1 MRVGTHELTPFMLGA
16 PSVTD
21 RFMARSPVGGMV
33 ARDALAADEQTFYR
47 LLNAGNQHAFGGMGM
62 PAWVQLDCCTLPTA
76 MVGFSLAR
84 SRVDPRLYEALV
96 QHVGRVFGTH
106 AEREAQAYQGE
117 VPLSEYCALATPTA
131 GTVVGFSLF
140 SLLHGVDLGIRTKAL
155 ALLCYGAQRQVGL
168 TQYNNSAVKT
178 HVLLGPLTLTHA
190 TAPPHS
196 RPRETFVYEVDVSNA
211 THLRSL
217 VNEGACVPRSPA
229 ANTFVPVVDAV
240 AAAGRVEALKAA
252 SRTVQVVW
260 PGLREEQGGLELCLA
275 VE

>member
-1 MRVGTHELTPFMLGA
+1 MLVGTHELTPFMLGVPA
-16 PSVTD
+16 VTD
-21 RFMARSPVGGMV
+21 RFAPRSPVGGLV
-33 ARDALAADEQTFYR
+33 VRDALSAEEQTFYR

-76 MVGFSLAR
+76 MVGFSTPR

-96 QHVGRVFGTH
+96 EHVGRVFGAH
-106 AEREAQAYQGE
+106 AAQEAQAYEGD

-168 TQYNNSAVKT
+168 TQYNNGAVKT

-196 RPRETFVYEVDVSNA
+196 RPRETFVYEVDVSDA
-211 THLRSL
+211 THLLSL
-217 VNEGACVPRSPA
+217 VKDGARAPRSPA
-229 ANTFVPVVDAV
+229 ANTFVPVADAV
-240 AAAGRVEALKAA
+240 VAASRVEALKAA
-252 SRTVQVVW
+252 SRCVQVVW
-260 PGLREEQGGLELCLA
+260 PGLREAVGGLELCLA